1 MFNISSTQA
10 AQTFT
15 MVYRSSLPQQS
26 RYKLSLKKPS
36 IKTLEPVLLE
46 HTKKGK
52 G

>member
-10 AQTFT
+10 SQTFT
-15 MVYRSSLPQQS
+15 MAYRTSPPYQS
-26 RYKLSLKKPS
+26 HYKLSLKKPS